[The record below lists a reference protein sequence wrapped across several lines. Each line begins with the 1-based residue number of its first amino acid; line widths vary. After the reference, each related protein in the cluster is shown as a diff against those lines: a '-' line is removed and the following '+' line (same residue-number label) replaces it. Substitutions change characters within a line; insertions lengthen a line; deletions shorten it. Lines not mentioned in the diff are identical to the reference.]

1 MPVPPCLGLGAP
13 AGVGILIEFVNHTA
27 LSLEL
32 ELDALRPRWIRLTRP
47 GGAVTGGAA
56 TLIISLHA
64 VSE

>member
-1 MPVPPCLGLGAP
+1 MSVPLCLGAP

-32 ELDALRPRWIRLTRP
+32 KLDVLRLGRVRIARP

-56 TLIISLHA
+56 TMIISLHA